1 VPRVTE
7 YAKTLP
13 HVVYAGENIYTCS
26 TDTQDKMIDIIKE
39 YNINRVV
46 VASCS
51 PRTHEPLFQ
60 DTIREA
66 GLNKY
71 LFEMANIRDQCSW
84 VHASFMPEA
93 SDKAEDL
100 VRMAVAR
107 AVTLQPLHESQA
119 DVTQKGLVIGGG
131 LSGMTAALGLASQG
145 FETLLIEKDK
155 VLGGNLHHLHYT
167 LDGEDPQKLLAS
179 LVEQVEAE
187 PKIKVYKGAKVKN
200 VSGYIGNYKTVIET
214 DQGDSEEAEHGVV
227 ILATGA
233 TEYKPTEYLY
243 GESDKVVT
251 QSELEDSL
259 AEGGQDIK
267 KLNSVA
273 MIQCVG
279 SREEDHMYCSR
290 ICCGQAIKNAIKLK
304 DVNPDTEVYILY
316 RDIRTYGLSELKYK
330 EARDKG
336 INFIRFDV
344 ERKPEVNENNG
355 RLEIKVFDSV
365 LGTDIMLQPDLLALS
380 AAIRPQADVE
390 EFASKLKLPLTQD
403 RFYME
408 AHLKLRPLDFVN
420 EGMYL
425 CGLAHSP
432 KTISE
437 SITQANGAVSRA
449 LTVLSKP
456 HLMISGVVSVVDP
469 DKCAACLTCVRA
481 CPFNVPKITEDK
493 VAYIEGAA
501 CQGCGICASACPRKA
516 IDLKHY
522 TDEQVLAKMAVLCN
536 T

>member
-1 VPRVTE
+1 MALNIDVDRFGFCKTDEFQPNSTSRPGVYVAGVFNAPMDIPESVMCASSAAFLASEELADARGTMVTEKVYPPEIEVTTEEPRVGVFVCRCGVNIARVVDVPRVTE

-187 PKIKVYKGAKVKN
+187 PKIKVYKGAEVKN

-214 DQGDSEEAEHGVV
+214 DQGDHSRHRRHRVQAHRVPLWRV
-227 ILATGA
+227 R
-233 TEYKPTEYLY
+233 
-243 GESDKVVT
+243 
-251 QSELEDSL
+251 QSGNPVRV
-259 AEGGQDIK
+259 GGQ
-267 KLNSVA
+267 LSRGRSGY
-273 MIQCVG
+273 QETELG
-279 SREEDHMYCSR
+279 SH
-290 ICCGQAIKNAIKLK
+290 
-304 DVNPDTEVYILY
+304 DTVRRL
-316 RDIRTYGLSELKYK
+316 T
-330 EARDKG
+330 
-336 INFIRFDV
+336 
-344 ERKPEVNENNG
+344 G
-355 RLEIKVFDSV
+355 RRPHV
-365 LGTDIMLQPDLLALS
+365 LQP
-380 AAIRPQADVE
+380 
-390 EFASKLKLPLTQD
+390 
-403 RFYME
+403 
-408 AHLKLRPLDFVN
+408 HLLRPGYQ
-420 EGMYL
+420 ERY
-425 CGLAHSP
+425 
-432 KTISE
+432 
-437 SITQANGAVSRA
+437 Q
-449 LTVLSKP
+449 
-456 HLMISGVVSVVDP
+456 
-469 DKCAACLTCVRA
+469 
-481 CPFNVPKITEDK
+481 
-493 VAYIEGAA
+493 IEG
-501 CQGCGICASACPRKA
+501 C
-516 IDLKHY
+516 
-522 TDEQVLAKMAVLCN
+522 
-536 T
+536 